1 MYMQGSVPTRADADK
16 FVAKAAEVIG
26 AENVVDQYVIDPA
39 APPASDGFIRV
50 DEPFLFRTDSATID
64 LDYTPVLNLGVLV
77 MKLNPHAR
85 MVITGHTDT
94 VGDPEYNKDLSQR
107 RARAVADWMSANGGI
122 ALDRFDLVGAG
133 SSVPI
138 GSNDTPEGRA
148 ANRRIEVTLVG
159 LLSA

>member
-1 MYMQGSVPTRADADK
+1 MEGSVPTRADADK

-26 AENVVDQYVIDPA
+26 ADNVIDNYVIDPA

-64 LDYTPVLNLGVLV
+64 PAYTPVLNLGVLV

-85 MVITGHTDT
+85 MVVTGHTDT
-94 VGDPEYNKDLSQR
+94 VGVEEYNKDLSER
-107 RARAVADWMSANGGI
+107 RARAVAEWISTNGQI
-122 ALDRFDLVGAG
+122 PMDRFDLIGAG

-138 GSNDTPEGRA
+138 GSNDTAEGRA
-148 ANRRIEVTLVG
+148 ANRRIEVVLTG
-159 LLSA
+159 LLSD